1 MQYYQLITDFEL
13 MKNKLVKKGIPIV
26 ISEVGVLTED
36 KKELE
41 SIREYLYIIFSISS
55 DYDGIMCCLGD
66 TSNKE
71 YGNMNYYD
79 RENDIW
85 YDEKLKENF
94 IEISRG
100 KYVKPIDFY
109 FKIHSETVTNPFLDS
124 IFQLKIGAR
133 KALKIILNVRLTGT
147 LFIDLDFII
156 YSYDA
161 FGRYFEIKFEKSN
174 GKKQYDGTYI
184 FTIDVSK
191 IECCEYIQVMKSFGE
206 QFIALNNLTVEFE
219 ETFQSIDYISYKA
232 SIANYIN

>member
-55 DYDGIMCCLGD
+55 DYDGIMCCLWD

-161 FGRYFEIKFEKSN
+161 FGRYFEISH
-174 GKKQYDGTYI
+174 
-184 FTIDVSK
+184 
-191 IECCEYIQVMKSFGE
+191 IQ
-206 QFIALNNLTVEFE
+206 ILNNMHFKIFLNIKLY
-219 ETFQSIDYISYKA
+219 SI
-232 SIANYIN
+232 